1 MPTARECLCCREVE
15 KVVKRIDTS
24 DSEVTCITEHEG
36 FYPVCLN
43 IWVLQTAYFEYRQ
56 SYGTGDISSIS
67 VPE

>member
-1 MPTARECLCCREVE
+1 MPTARECLCCQEVE
-15 KVVKRIDTS
+15 KVVYRIDPS
-24 DSEVTCITEHEG
+24 DSAVTCNTEYG

-56 SYGTGDISSIS
+56 SYGTSDLSSIS